1 MQQDGSLPSRT
12 HQNLCEKCLP
22 TTTSQ
27 VPEDCVSLLK
37 KHGSIGDFMKAN
49 NPSVQLQICKDT
61 DTCFFGDAPTLSIL
75 DHAYGKNSAEAW
87 LVPQLAEL
95 SLCCGLK
102 EDASKEQLRFI
113 AVVIATDF
121 HWLKTSELML
131 FFFRFKAGYY
141 ERFFSRFDPQTI
153 LLSLQEFIQDRA
165 RAWEIHDEEERRM
178 KDAEHKARC
187 ISFKEYCKRV
197 GVNPSSYILGEK
209 ENTLP

>member
-1 MQQDGSLPSRT
+1 M
-12 HQNLCEKCLP
+12 
-22 TTTSQ
+22 
-27 VPEDCVSLLK
+27 SLLK
-37 KHGSIGDFMKAN
+37 KYGSIADFMKAN

-87 LVPQLAEL
+87 LVPQLTEL

-141 ERFFSRFDPQTI
+141 ERFYGRFDPQTI
-153 LLSLQEFIQDRA
+153 LLSLKEFVQDRA

-178 KDAEHKARC
+178 KDDEHKVRC
-187 ISFKEYCKRV
+187 ISFEEYCKRM

-209 ENTLP
+209 EDKLP